1 MKEEPVER
9 TLVIIKPD
17 GVQRGLA
24 GDIISRFER
33 RGLRIAAMKLMQISL
48 ELAQRHYAVHKG
60 KPFYEPLIQYI
71 TSSPVVV
78 MVLEG
83 RDAIKIVRRTMGATN
98 PAQAAPGTIRADLAL
113 ETGRNLVHGSDS
125 PETAAYETPLFFDD
139 DAILSYS
146 RDTDCWIFEVGV
158 MSNE

>member
-1 MKEEPVER
+1 MER

-24 GDIISRFER
+24 GNIISRFER
-33 RGLRIAAMKLMQISL
+33 RGLRIAALKLMRISL

-60 KPFYEPLIQYI
+60 KPFYEPLLQYI
-71 TSSPVVV
+71 TSGPVVV

-83 RDAIKIVRRTMGATN
+83 RDVIGTVRRTMGATN

-125 PETAAYETPLFFDD
+125 PETAAFEIPLFFSDD
-139 DAILSYS
+139 EILSYS
-146 RDTDCWIFEVGV
+146 RDTDRWIFE
-158 MSNE
+158 